1 MPTSVFINEFHYDN
15 AGSDTG
21 EFVEIAGAAGTDLT
35 GWKIV
40 LYNGNPAQR
49 SAYGTVALTG
59 TIADQGNGMGTVKVA
74 YAANG
79 IQNGGSGAAGEP
91 DGLALVDAAGN
102 VVQFLSYEGSFV
114 AADGP
119 AKGMTSVNIG
129 VYEDGTQ
136 SGTALG
142 LVGTGT
148 TAEDFHWALINTATA
163 GAVNAG
169 QTFGSAAPTPTPGT
183 LAIADASLSEGDSG
197 TREIVFTV
205 TRSDGTA
212 GGVSATWTLNLGSG
226 TGAADASDFAADL
239 VRTGTVTFAEG
250 ATTAQIR
257 LPVLGDT
264 VFEGDE
270 SFSVTLSDP
279 QGGAT
284 LTRAVATG
292 TITNDD
298 AAPPAPPANVFIN
311 EIHYDNSGAD
321 VGEAIE
327 IAGAAGTDLSGYKL
341 VLYNGTN
348 TPDAAPVY
356 TTTTLS
362 GTIDDEGN
370 GFGAVSFRYPVNG
383 LQNGPADG
391 VALVAPD
398 GTVVQFLSY
407 GGTIT
412 AAAGTA
418 AAGLTSTDIG
428 VAESP
433 APGTGFSLQLKGSGS
448 SAGDF
453 TWTAP
458 SADSFGSV
466 NAGQSFLSATGTGH
480 LRVNDARV
488 VEGDSGTSN
497 LVFTVNRAGGT
508 ANAAT
513 VDYAVHLDGTANAAD
528 LGAAAVLAGTLR
540 FAAGETSKQI
550 VVPIA
555 GDTVGEGNETL
566 SVTLGTTS
574 GDVVIDR
581 GTATGTIVND
591 DPVAL
596 SIGQI
601 QGEGHSSAYINQT
614 VATNGVVTAVDSNGF
629 YLQSAV
635 GDGNDRTSDAIFV
648 FTSTK
653 PTVLVGDEATVRGKV
668 AEYAGDAKGLTVTQ
682 IVTPTVTVAS
692 HGNALP
698 AAVLIGTGG
707 VLPPAHT
714 IDHDPLTHYDPANDG
729 IDFWESL
736 EGMRV
741 TIDAPQAVSNTNSY
755 GETDVV
761 ASHGVGATGMNDR
774 GGITIAPNADGTIDY
789 NPEKIQIDDDSAIF
803 AGFKP
808 GYTIGD
814 QLSSVTGIVHYSF
827 DNYEV
832 LVTEAVTVTKDV
844 TLTKEV
850 TQLQGDAN
858 HLSIAAYNLENLD
871 TSDNK
876 FDVLASN
883 IVYNLRAPDI
893 LAVQEIQDADG
904 AGTGSDLSGTVTA
917 QGLIDSIYAQ
927 SGLRYAYVE
936 IAPTTA
942 NSSGGEPNGNIRNGF
957 FYNVDRVS
965 YVEGSAALITGSAYS
980 NSRNPLVAQFEFAGQ
995 KITAI
1000 DVHFTSRG
1008 GSDPLWGNT
1017 QPPADA
1023 GDAARTAQ
1031 AAGVKAYIQEHLA
1044 DDPSLNVAV
1053 LGDWNGFYFE
1063 NAQTQLTDPAKG
1075 GVLTNLNT
1083 LLNPEERYS
1092 YMFGGN
1098 AQQIDNILVTG
1109 GLLTNA
1115 QYDSVHLNS
1124 QFGEDRPTDHDPQ
1137 LALLQLGMAP
1147 RDLVLSHDAV
1157 DENLAAGAV
1166 VGTLSATDTAND
1178 RLTYALVDDA
1188 KGLFVVDAATG
1199 VVTTTAPLDHEA
1211 AASYALVA
1219 KVTDSG
1225 GLSTQQAFTV
1235 AVGDVNEAPVAL
1247 ALNGDH
1253 VAENLAAGTVVG
1265 TLAASDPEGDALAYS
1280 LVDNAQG
1287 LFAVDA
1293 TTGVVTT
1300 TAALDYEAL
1309 KTYQIVARTTDTGG
1323 LSTDHGFTIVVDDVN
1338 EAPVATADAVAVDED
1353 ATTANLWST
1362 LLGNDRDPDTGQ
1374 TLSIVKVDT
1383 SDTLGSV
1390 IFDAAT
1396 QTLKYVA
1403 DHDAFDALATGA
1415 SQVDRFTYTVSDG
1428 QGLTSTASVAVTVT
1442 GIADGVV
1449 RTGSIFSDTL
1459 TGTGGEDTLSGG
1471 LGHDTLYGLGGH
1483 DQLSGGLGNDRLFG
1497 GDGNDVLFGGLGHDV
1512 LDGGA
1517 GNDIL
1522 FGGLGNDTL
1531 SGGAGADTF
1540 HFGRLDGSDTI
1551 TDFETARDALVLDD
1565 GIRLAHVRVQDVNRD
1580 GVKDLVLSFTQG
1592 TSVTL
1597 LNVNDVKAV
1606 KFSGP
1611 DYWSEHQPGLDGL
1624 LDDVGDFLTHAL
1636 PRFVDFSHGF

>member
-1 MPTSVFINEFHYDN
+1 M
-15 AGSDTG
+15 
-21 EFVEIAGAAGTDLT
+21 
-35 GWKIV
+35 
-40 LYNGNPAQR
+40 
-49 SAYGTVALTG
+49 
-59 TIADQGNGMGTVKVA
+59 
-74 YAANG
+74 
-79 IQNGGSGAAGEP
+79 
-91 DGLALVDAAGN
+91 
-102 VVQFLSYEGSFV
+102 
-114 AADGP
+114 
-119 AKGMTSVNIG
+119 
-129 VYEDGTQ
+129 
-136 SGTALG
+136 
-142 LVGTGT
+142 
-148 TAEDFHWALINTATA
+148 
-163 GAVNAG
+163 
-169 QTFGSAAPTPTPGT
+169 
-183 LAIADASLSEGDSG
+183 
-197 TREIVFTV
+197 
-205 TRSDGTA
+205 
-212 GGVSATWTLNLGSG
+212 
-226 TGAADASDFAADL
+226 
-239 VRTGTVTFAEG
+239 
-250 ATTAQIR
+250 
-257 LPVLGDT
+257 
-264 VFEGDE
+264 
-270 SFSVTLSDP
+270 
-279 QGGAT
+279 
-284 LTRAVATG
+284 
-292 TITNDD
+292 
-298 AAPPAPPANVFIN
+298 
-311 EIHYDNSGAD
+311 
-321 VGEAIE
+321 
-327 IAGAAGTDLSGYKL
+327 
-341 VLYNGTN
+341 
-348 TPDAAPVY
+348 
-356 TTTTLS
+356 
-362 GTIDDEGN
+362 
-370 GFGAVSFRYPVNG
+370 
-383 LQNGPADG
+383 
-391 VALVAPD
+391 
-398 GTVVQFLSY
+398 
-407 GGTIT
+407 
-412 AAAGTA
+412 
-418 AAGLTSTDIG
+418 
-428 VAESP
+428 
-433 APGTGFSLQLKGSGS
+433 
-448 SAGDF
+448 
-453 TWTAP
+453 
-458 SADSFGSV
+458 
-466 NAGQSFLSATGTGH
+466 
-480 LRVNDARV
+480 
-488 VEGDSGTSN
+488 
-497 LVFTVNRAGGT
+497 
-508 ANAAT
+508 
-513 VDYAVHLDGTANAAD
+513 
-528 LGAAAVLAGTLR
+528 
-540 FAAGETSKQI
+540 
-550 VVPIA
+550 
-555 GDTVGEGNETL
+555 
-566 SVTLGTTS
+566 
-574 GDVVIDR
+574 
-581 GTATGTIVND
+581 
-591 DPVAL
+591 
-596 SIGQI
+596 
-601 QGEGHSSAYINQT
+601 
-614 VATNGVVTAVDSNGF
+614 ATNGVVTAVDSNGF

-682 IVTPTVTVAS
+682 IVTPTVTIAS

-714 IDHDPLTHYDPANDG
+714 IDHDPLTNYDPANDG

-774 GGITIAPNADGTIDY
+774 GGITISPNADGTIDY

-858 HLSIAAYNLENLD
+858 HLSIATYNLENLD

-965 YVEGSAALITGSAYS
+965 YVEGSAALITGSAYN

-1083 LLNPEERYS
+1083 LLSPEERYS

-1247 ALNGDH
+1247 ALSGDH

-1300 TAALDYEAL
+1300 TAALDYEAV
-1309 KTYQIVARTTDTGG
+1309 KTYQIVARATDTGG

-1428 QGLTSTASVAVTVT
+1428 NGLTSTASVAVTVT

-1459 TGTGGEDTLSGG
+1459 TGTAARTRCPVAWATTRFTGLAATISSAADSATTGCSGA
-1471 LGHDTLYGLGGH
+1471 TATTCC
-1483 DQLSGGLGNDRLFG
+1483 S
-1497 GDGNDVLFGGLGHDV
+1497 
-1512 LDGGA
+1512 A
-1517 GNDIL
+1517 GW
-1522 FGGLGNDTL
+1522 GMTCWTAERATT
-1531 SGGAGADTF
+1531 SCSAGSATT
-1540 HFGRLDGSDTI
+1540 R
-1551 TDFETARDALVLDD
+1551 
-1565 GIRLAHVRVQDVNRD
+1565 
-1580 GVKDLVLSFTQG
+1580 
-1592 TSVTL
+1592 
-1597 LNVNDVKAV
+1597 
-1606 KFSGP
+1606 
-1611 DYWSEHQPGLDGL
+1611 
-1624 LDDVGDFLTHAL
+1624 
-1636 PRFVDFSHGF
+1636 